1 VADDHSAEFLAF
13 RDLLLTGLSDEDRRR
28 LAGLFGC
35 MTERL
40 PELSPEADAALRAF
54 VALKVA
60 DRRRVVRW
68 FASYVSRWGQVP
80 VAASRRVAAPK
91 AGSNTNVTDRTPK
104 RP

>member
-1 VADDHSAEFLAF
+1 MADDHSAEFRDF
-13 RDLLLTGLSDEDRRR
+13 RDLVLSALSDEDRRR

-91 AGSNTNVTDRTPK
+91 AGSSTSVTDRTSK

>member
-1 VADDHSAEFLAF
+1 VADDHSSEFRAF
-13 RDLLLTGLSDEDRRR
+13 RDMLLVALDDEDRRR

-40 PELSPEADAALRAF
+40 PELSAEADAALRAF

-91 AGSNTNVTDRTPK
+91 AGSRASVADRTPK